1 MEGQQTDHVGGDMWQ
16 GCIPDSCVIGFSPG
30 AAVPASRHCKVCW
43 ELVDRRRHDAHLL
56 KTSLATA
63 HITVTLN
70 ESLRLCWI
78 CFAEAGDIYA
88 RPVLL
93 PAQEAAQA
101 RDTKLVRESNKE
113 LLQFCHNP
121 YPDIPR
127 GHSLPPNAGVRKAMQ
142 TWREASEEGGASTS
156 GAAIDFGERRRG
168 LRGTRSVDRS
178 PGGSGRESGREEGS
192 DSAYM
197 AKDTFVLYSNRTR
210 QTEMLSASTSLSG
223 LPSGGIDFESKKYEN
238 FLTRKLA
245 GTLGQ
250 WESDRKIMRV

>member
-1 MEGQQTDHVGGDMWQ
+1 MARVHTR
-16 GCIPDSCVIGFSPG
+16 SCVIGFSPG
-30 AAVPASRHCKVCW
+30 AAARASRHCKVCW
-43 ELVDRRRHDAHLL
+43 ELVDRPRHDAHLL

-63 HITVTLN
+63 HINVTLN
-70 ESLRLCWI
+70 ESLS
-78 CFAEAGDIYA
+78 CFAGFASLKLDRDIYA

-156 GAAIDFGERRRG
+156 GAATDFGERRRG

-210 QTEMLSASTSLSG
+210 QTEMLSASKSLSG